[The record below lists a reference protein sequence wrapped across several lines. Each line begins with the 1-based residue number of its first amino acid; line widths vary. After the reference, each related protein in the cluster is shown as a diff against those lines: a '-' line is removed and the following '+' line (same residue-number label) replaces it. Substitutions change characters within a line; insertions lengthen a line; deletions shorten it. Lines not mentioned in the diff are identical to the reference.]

1 MIIQLI
7 FVMYGVGTVLMYAVA
22 IGRQNFNYWCT
33 VDLNSSHFI
42 CHGKRMRECVG
53 EFESEI

>member
-22 IGRQNFNYWCT
+22 IGRQNSNYWRT
-33 VDLNSSHFI
+33 VDLNSSHLI
-42 CHGKRMRECVG
+42 CHGKRMREWVG
-53 EFESEI
+53 NSKAK